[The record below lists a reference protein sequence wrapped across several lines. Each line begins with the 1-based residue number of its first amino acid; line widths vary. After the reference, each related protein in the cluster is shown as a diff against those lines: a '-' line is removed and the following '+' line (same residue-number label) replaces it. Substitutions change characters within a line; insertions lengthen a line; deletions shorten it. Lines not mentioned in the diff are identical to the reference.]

1 MMRWATFIGVVL
13 FFVITGIGWS
23 SAEPTP
29 FMSYRFIPRPPEK
42 LLTYSIWRTAP
53 IDVAKVF
60 GRVPACSSADDS
72 LVDMTAKAAIEAN
85 LDPTIAAATVATESG
100 CNPWAVSSRGAVG
113 MMQVMPKIW
122 SDRFDFAGSVN
133 LFNPE
138 DNIRTGSKILAS
150 LVQQY
155 GTSEALRRYNGLG
168 VGCDTCDAGYVNHI
182 LSLAGR

>member
-1 MMRWATFIGVVL
+1 MTRWAAFVFLAL
-13 FFVITGIGWS
+13 FYVCLGIGWS
-23 SAEPTP
+23 SDTRGIAYH
-29 FMSYRFIPRPPEK
+29 FVPRPPEK
-42 LLTYSIWRTAP
+42 LLTFSIWRTAP

-60 GRVPACSSADDS
+60 GRVPACAFADDE
-72 LVDMTAKAAIEAN
+72 LVEITAKAAIESS
-85 LDPTIAAATVATESG
+85 LDPSIAAATVASESG

-122 SDRFDFAGSVN
+122 SDHFDFAGSVN

-168 VGCDTCDAGYVNHI
+168 IGCNTCDAGYVNHI
-182 LSLAGR
+182 LLLAGR